1 MDDIKISIIGK
12 QTIEIKVYPGS
23 NFLKNRKNERFLY
36 IFGFEKTTD
45 GYSYQT
51 KEVEEAIDE
60 LIKRFKKYK
69 IDLTDPNVEEIFQKR
84 ERIHQEY
91 ENSARLGAEIK

>member
-23 NFLKNRKNERFLY
+23 KFLKNRKNERFLG

-45 GYSYQT
+45 GYSYET

-69 IDLTDPNVEEIFQKR
+69 IDLTLFHYLK
-84 ERIHQEY
+84 
-91 ENSARLGAEIK
+91 